1 MLLSKRQVA
10 RFWKLWSAAE
20 REALPPSAT
29 REERDAFRREVI
41 FKATG
46 KQSLR
51 DVGAGK
57 GFDALMLEAAALAGD
72 YGEAAYWGNGAER
85 RYAEM
90 MRVCARQIGEIAGIS
105 NGQHGMTNVQVGCAA
120 DDAARSWEY
129 CRGVMKQAGLPERWE
144 DVPEALLASTFKM
157 LDTHR
162 RRLLKSIPGFFKKQ
176 VPLAFSI
183 TREYHRV
190 GARLAYVDVNSGGG
204 IPAAGQRL
212 ETVNIRQD

>member
-10 RFWKLWSAAE
+10 RFWRLWAAAE
-20 REALPPSAT
+20 REAFPPSAT

-90 MRVCARQIGEIAGIS
+90 MRMCARQIGEIAGIS

-144 DVPEALLASTFKM
+144 DVPETLLAATFKM

-162 RRLLKSIPGFFKKQ
+162 RRLLRRMGWGGEGL
-176 VPLAFSI
+176 PLAFSI

-190 GARLAYVDVNSGGG
+190 GSQITYVDVN
-204 IPAAGQRL
+204 AGARMNTCRRTGAEVAL
-212 ETVNIRQD
+212 R